1 MNDTIIREEI
11 SGARNLRSI
20 LTMIILFFAGIGFFL
35 AGLSSYFHKN
45 FLILTDTSQITFLP
59 QGIAMLFYGTGAFG
73 IGIYLLLKKN
83 PQNGK
88 KMLYYANN
96 LVKFMPIDKSSVEMF
111 SPIFD
116 FTSKDDSSFMESV
129 NGIYSNA
136 GFSGEKRMMNSGKNG
151 TKRSV
156 SETKKKYVA
165 SNQEWK
171 CGNCHVQLDHTFEID
186 HKVRLEYGGGNDV
199 QNLIALCRNCH
210 GKKTA
215 SENM

>member
-1 MNDTIIREEI
+1 MRLEI
-11 SGARNLRSI
+11 FI
-20 LTMIILFFAGIGFFL
+20 LGLTAFFVYNTYSDGKYTKMMMSFKKYYKMI
-35 AGLSSYFHKN
+35 
-45 FLILTDTSQITFLP
+45 
-59 QGIAMLFYGTGAFG
+59 FYALLG
-73 IGIYLLLKKN
+73 IGIYYLLKKN
-83 PQNGK
+83 PRKGK
-88 KMLYYANN
+88 DMLLYANN
-96 LVKFMPIDKSSVEMF
+96 YIKYLPIDKNSIDML
-111 SPIFD
+111 SPIID
-116 FTSKDDSSFMESV
+116 FTGTPDSSFMESF
-129 NGIYSNA
+129 NGISPPTS
-136 GFSGEKRMMNSGKNG
+136 GFCSEQRILSSGKGG

-171 CGNCHVQLDHTFEID
+171 CGHCHNQLDHTFEID

>member
-1 MNDTIIREEI
+1 MRLEI
-11 SGARNLRSI
+11 FVLG
-20 LTMIILFFAGIGFFL
+20 LTAFFVYNAYTDGKYTKMLLSFKKYYKMIFYVLL
-35 AGLSSYFHKN
+35 GL
-45 FLILTDTSQITFLP
+45 
-59 QGIAMLFYGTGAFG
+59 
-73 IGIYLLLKKN
+73 GIYVLLKRN
-83 PQNGK
+83 PNQGRN
-88 KMLYYANN
+88 MLLYANN
-96 LVKFMPIDKSSVEMF
+96 LVKYMPIDKNSMDML
-111 SPIFD
+111 SPIID
-116 FTSKDDSSFMESV
+116 FTSTNEDSSFMESV
-129 NGIYSNA
+129 NGIYSNP

-165 SNQEWK
+165 ANQDWK
-171 CGNCHVQLDHTFEID
+171 CGNCHSQLDHTFEID